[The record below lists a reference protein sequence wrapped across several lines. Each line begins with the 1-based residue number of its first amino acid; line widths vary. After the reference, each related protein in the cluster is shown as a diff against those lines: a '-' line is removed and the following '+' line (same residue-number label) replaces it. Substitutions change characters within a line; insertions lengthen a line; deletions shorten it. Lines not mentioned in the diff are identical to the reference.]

1 MKVKTEELIK
11 DLVRDAEDQRTAA
24 VSFGGLAKAWCVV
37 TGSLAL
43 VAIALLVRESHFM
56 HLGGP
61 LLESCLLFLGGI
73 VSGLVGIR
81 LGFPDLSAKRPVS
94 PKVVLLFPAL
104 ALVSLSLGAVTGIRT
119 HPMGL
124 SLQGCMCSVE
134 LFAVS
139 SIPGF
144 YLLFLINR
152 AAPLRS
158 MLTAGCSL
166 LSAGLLG
173 SAVLHLACRIDDI
186 SHLLVYHLLPVAFL
200 VGIAFLFCD
209 FLVRKR

>member
-1 MKVKTEELIK
+1 
-11 DLVRDAEDQRTAA
+11 
-24 VSFGGLAKAWCVV
+24 
-37 TGSLAL
+37 
-43 VAIALLVRESHFM
+43 M

-61 LLESCLLFLGGI
+61 LLESCLLFIGGI
-73 VSGLVGIR
+73 VSGLAGIR
-81 LGFPDLSAKRPVS
+81 LGFPDMASKRPLS
-94 PKVVLLFPAL
+94 PRILFLFPTL
-104 ALVSLSLGAVTGIRT
+104 ALVSLGLGAASGIRT

-134 LFAVS
+134 LFALS

-166 LSAGLLG
+166 LSAGLFG
-173 SAVLHLACRIDDI
+173 AAVLHLACRIDDI
-186 SHLLVYHLLPVAFL
+186 SHVLIYHLLPVAVL
-200 VGIAFLFCD
+200 VVIAFVFCD
-209 FLVRKR
+209 LLVRRR